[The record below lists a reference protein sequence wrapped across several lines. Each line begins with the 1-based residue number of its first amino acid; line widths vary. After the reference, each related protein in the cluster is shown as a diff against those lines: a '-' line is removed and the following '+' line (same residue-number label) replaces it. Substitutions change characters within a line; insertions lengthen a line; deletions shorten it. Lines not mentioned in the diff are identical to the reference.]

1 MLELHAI
8 ASKKQESG
16 ARFAIAM
23 TAQENRRFLTG
34 IERDHN
40 QYYNMLGR
48 VNAEASNCSKA
59 EDRESILEN
68 IRHTVGFSDLNRMLF
83 KVLEGW
89 MEEQLQGQA
98 TALLAAG
105 DEEMA
110 MAWKA
115 TLANVLMLQG
125 RNEEAAEISEAC
137 LKFFRNALPENH
149 PVIGVAIH
157 HSFIYELTHDLTIHS
172 RHYNAESGIRLQRS
186 GAASRCPGAQGKDP

>member
-16 ARFAIAM
+16 ARFAIAL
-23 TAQENRRFLTG
+23 TAQEKRRFLTG

-40 QYYNMLGR
+40 QYYSMLGR
-48 VNAEASNCSKA
+48 VNTEASSCSRV
-59 EDRESILEN
+59 EDRDSIHESIK
-68 IRHTVGFSDLNRMLF
+68 HSVGFSNLNRMLF

-89 MEEQLQGQA
+89 MEEQLRGQA
-98 TALLAAG
+98 TAVSAAG

-115 TLANVLMLQG
+115 TLANVLALQG
-125 RNEEAAEISEAC
+125 RNDEAADILEAC

-149 PVIGVAIH
+149 PVIGVA
-157 HSFIYELTHDLTIHS
+157 T
-172 RHYNAESGIRLQRS
+172 
-186 GAASRCPGAQGKDP
+186 